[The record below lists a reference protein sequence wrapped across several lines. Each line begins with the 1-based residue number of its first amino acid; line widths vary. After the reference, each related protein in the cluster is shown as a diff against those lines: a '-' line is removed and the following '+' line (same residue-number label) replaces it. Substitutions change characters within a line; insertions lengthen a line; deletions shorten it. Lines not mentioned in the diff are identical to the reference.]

1 MDRKW
6 LENLVGRAKHE
17 SAGAGMKNRAR
28 VFSVFQG
35 HGRVVR
41 SCGKQN
47 MMEETNTARGRY
59 WQANLRCV
67 GVLLSIWF
75 FVSYGCGILL
85 RDWLDA
91 NFPKIGTAPFGFWMA
106 QQGAIICFVL
116 LLISYAFWMKKLD
129 AQFEVDEE
137 EGR

>member
-1 MDRKW
+1 
-6 LENLVGRAKHE
+6 
-17 SAGAGMKNRAR
+17 MKNRER
-28 VFSVFQG
+28 VFSAFQG
-35 HGRVVR
+35 WNRVVR
-41 SCGKQN
+41 SWGKQN
-47 MMEETNTARGRY
+47 MKEETNSAQGRY
-59 WQANLRCV
+59 WQANLKCV
-67 GVLLSIWF
+67 GVLLTIWF

-116 LLISYAFWMKKLD
+116 ILIAYACWMKKLD